1 MTQAKFAEFDLVYVV
16 HRQKKKEY
24 KWQLAQRKTESEFV

>member
-1 MTQAKFAEFDLVYVV
+1 MFAKIIFWQVV